1 MDWLNSNSGAIT
13 AIATAVLAII
23 TVIYVFMTYRILKA
37 MNQPEIMVYLRP
49 HEANVNNVMLS
60 IENVGTGVAR
70 ELRFTGDLS
79 LGFESITQFK
89 DVDFPKNGID
99 VLGPGQ
105 KIDHYLGSILE
116 NPEALKQPP
125 FEITVTYSDS
135 STNHEEKK
143 SFHLRSREFLGVG
156 TIGGSP
162 LYEICKT
169 AKEIQKDLRKLTG

>member
-37 MNQPEIMVYLRP
+37 MNKPEITVYLRP

-79 LGFESITQFK
+79 LGFKTITQFK
-89 DVDFPKNGID
+89 DIDFPKNGID

-105 KIDHYLGSILE
+105 KINHFLVSTLE
-116 NPEALKQPP
+116 NSDVLKQPG
-125 FEITVTYSDS
+125 FELTVTYSDS
-135 STNHEEKK
+135 SGNHEDKK
-143 SFHLRSREFLGVG
+143 IFHLNLGEYEG
-156 TIGGSP
+156 TTTIGGVP
-162 LYEICKT
+162 LFEI
-169 AKEIQKDLRKLTG
+169 AKAAKKIQNNLEKPTR

>member
-1 MDWLNSNSGAIT
+1 M
-13 AIATAVLAII
+13 
-23 TVIYVFMTYRILKA
+23 
-37 MNQPEIMVYLRP
+37 
-49 HEANVNNVMLS
+49 
-60 IENVGTGVAR
+60 
-70 ELRFTGDLS
+70 S
-79 LGFESITQFK
+79 LGFKTITQFK
-89 DVDFPKNGID
+89 DIDFPKNGID

-143 SFHLRSREFLGVG
+143 FFHLRSREFLGVG

-162 LYEICKT
+162 LYEIAKT

>member
-37 MNQPEIMVYLRP
+37 MNKPEITVYLRP

-79 LGFESITQFK
+79 LGFKTITQFK
-89 DVDFPKNGID
+89 DIDFPKNGID

-105 KIDHYLGSILE
+105 KIDHYLGSILVFRQYTRKSGGIK
-116 NPEALKQPP
+116 AVS
-125 FEITVTYSDS
+125 IR
-135 STNHEEKK
+135 NHRHLFRFIRKSRGEEKL
-143 SFHLRSREFLGVG
+143 SS
-156 TIGGSP
+156 
-162 LYEICKT
+162 
-169 AKEIQKDLRKLTG
+169 